1 MDNQSMFRQSSVLLC
16 LGLMMANLY
25 FLAPVQG
32 KQSFQAGVIAQELHL
47 NHQVTQLGVFS
58 SCKVVNA
65 IKQDLE
71 RSACM
76 LYSKSDNTWQLD
88 SFGAI
93 CEVHCTNLSHN
104 KKAEPLVIFNRIST
118 AK

>member
-1 MDNQSMFRQSSVLLC
+1 MDNQSMSRQSSVLLC
-16 LGLMMANLY
+16 LGLMMASLY

-47 NHQVTQLGVFS
+47 NHQITQLGVFS